1 MKKHIPNFI
10 TSLNLLCGSI
20 ALFFAFSNEMIPT
33 AIFVF
38 LGIFFD
44 FFDGFFARLLKVES
58 KVGLEFDS
66 LADVVTS
73 GVVPGVVM
81 VQLLSLSLFGVPYTI
96 ELFKSAEWQPGIGLY
111 VPFIGLFITIAAAYR
126 LAKFNVDTRQT
137 DQFIGMPTPAISI
150 WTLSIPLIL
159 AYQHSPFLESLFLNT
174 YFLIGFTLFVSILM
188 NMELRLFALK
198 FKTWSWADNK
208 IRYSFLLLSV
218 LSIILLKFIAI
229 PVILIL
235 YILLSILSGRKEVLN
250 A

>member
-10 TSLNLLCGSI
+10 TSLNLLCGCI
-20 ALFFAFSNEMIPT
+20 ALFFAFNNEMST
-33 AIFVF
+33 AAIFVF

-81 VQLLSLSLFGVPYTI
+81 MQLLSLSLFGVPYSV
-96 ELFKSAEWQPGIGLY
+96 ELIKSGAWQPGVKLY
-111 VPFIGLFITIAAAYR
+111 VPFIGLFIAIAAAYR

-150 WTLSIPLIL
+150 WTLSIPLVL
-159 AYQHSPFLESLFLNT
+159 AFQQTPLLESFLLNI
-174 YFLIGFTLFVSILM
+174 YFLLAFTIIVSILM

-208 IRYSFLLLSV
+208 VRYSFLLICVISMV
-218 LSIILLKFIAI
+218 LLKFIAI
-229 PVILIL
+229 SVILIF
-235 YILLSILSGRKEVLN
+235 YILLSILSGRRESVVM
-250 A
+250 